1 MLEISQEKDIPKENQ
16 NQNSSSTKPTEEKN
30 IPKSFQSE
38 TTFPN
43 SIDSKEIL
51 QNSSKPKNKENISQ
65 QQTLNNFFKKNN
77 TNNNNT
83 NNNINTNNN
92 KNIKENPTPI
102 AIQEE
107 KVKKE
112 INNDFIKEENKKN
125 LEKIENLFLNK
136 KRLIKKSDVILKH
149 KILKK
154 IAKNYFDKEAE
165 LGSDNEEHDDLIKKV
180 YHSDS
185 DSEKENDLNAK
196 DVDNLIDNEEK
207 ENHVQNEKYFDDM
220 LEKDHDEILKV
231 IEGPKKR
238 IIKETPKKLVIED
251 KGLSLKIRMER
262 MNDMNMLREEEDE
275 NNEEYKFKNIENK
288 LKELKKQYNEDEM
301 NEELKEM
308 IEINNN
314 KLIKQI
320 NIITGQQNKRFK
332 QHLEENKEILKNV
345 IQIDE
350 EDSSKKN
357 EKKNEII
364 VKGNG
369 AAKLGNKKFR
379 PFCGMGNFGNCKN
392 SLLNHIKKEK
402 SGNSNNLSE
411 KVNIKQHS
419 TTSFHSN
426 FKLDNDNQNRY
437 AYSLN
442 DMLIKK

>member
-1 MLEISQEKDIPKENQ
+1 MLEISQEKNIIKENQ
-16 NQNSSSTKPTEEKN
+16 NQNSPSNKHIEEKN
-30 IPKSFQSE
+30 IPKFFQSE
-38 TTFPN
+38 TTSPN
-43 SIDSKEIL
+43 STDSKEIL
-51 QNSSKPKNKENISQ
+51 SNSTKSKNKENISQ
-65 QQTLNNFFKKNN
+65 QQTLNNFFK
-77 TNNNNT
+77 NNNP
-83 NNNINTNNN
+83 NNN
-92 KNIKENPTPI
+92 KDTVDNKNLIENPTP
-102 AIQEE
+102 
-107 KVKKE
+107 
-112 INNDFIKEENKKN
+112 FTIKEEKEKEKEKEKEELINDYKKEENQKN
-125 LEKIENLFLNK
+125 LEKIEKLFLNK
-136 KRLIKKSDVILKH
+136 KRLIKKSDSILKH

-185 DSEKENDLNAK
+185 DSEKENDLKAK

-207 ENHVQNEKYFDDM
+207 ENHVQNEKYFNDM
-220 LEKDHDEILKV
+220 LEKDHDEILQV

-238 IIKETPKKLVIED
+238 IIKEAPKKLLIED

-320 NIITGQQNKRFK
+320 NIMTGQQNKRFK

-345 IQIDE
+345 IQNDD
-350 EDSSKKN
+350 EDSLKKN
-357 EKKNEII
+357 EHKNEII

-369 AAKLGNKKFR
+369 AAKLGNKKFK

-402 SGNSNNLSE
+402 NNNSNLNG
-411 KVNIKQHS
+411 KHS

-426 FKLDNDNQNRY
+426 LKLNNKSLNRY
-437 AYSLN
+437 NGNLN
-442 DMLIKK
+442 DMFLKKK

>member
-16 NQNSSSTKPTEEKN
+16 NQNSLSIKPTEEKN

-38 TTFPN
+38 ATFPN

-51 QNSSKPKNKENISQ
+51 QNSSKSKNKENISQ
-65 QQTLNNFFKKNN
+65 QQTLNNFFKNN
-77 TNNNNT
+77 STNNNNT

-92 KNIKENPTPI
+92 NDLKENQTPI

-107 KVKKE
+107 KIKKE
-112 INNDFIKEENKKN
+112 IYNDFNKEENKKN

-238 IIKETPKKLVIED
+238 IIKEAPKKLVIED

-262 MNDMNMLREEEDE
+262 LNDMNMLREEEDE

-288 LKELKKQYNEDEM
+288 LKELKNQYNEDEM

-320 NIITGQQNKRFK
+320 NIMTGQQNKSFK

-345 IQIDE
+345 IQNDE

-402 SGNSNNLSE
+402 NGNSNNLSE
-411 KVNIKQHS
+411 KVNIKQRS

-426 FKLDNDNQNRY
+426 FKLNNDNQNRY